1 MQLTFHIS
9 VAPSRLRTKL
19 CFHVLHQGRASLALG
34 HSQPGQHTSLS
45 LFQAFLGHLKG
56 HPHVPAET
64 VVPQPR
70 AQDQLSKCLCW
81 HLPLLHSWKEQGC
94 PAINQPCSC
103 SVSAAQ
109 LGLGGYVAGKN
120 TSLTP
125 ASCSALGCLPL
136 PHAIPQSWL
145 QPPGLEATPN
155 HPSDP
160 LKFTFQRAPFAA
172 GCSATPKGLQQMGK

>member
-19 CFHVLHQGRASLALG
+19 CFYVLHQGRASLALG

-45 LFQAFLGHLKG
+45 LFQALLGHLKG

-81 HLPLLHSWKEQGC
+81 HLPLLHPWKEQGC
-94 PAINQPCSC
+94 PAINRPCSR
-103 SVSAAQ
+103 SVSAAIPAWTGWVHGWEKHFTDSSILQ
-109 LGLGGYVAGKN
+109 CSGMFASPTCHTPVLAPATRLG
-120 TSLTP
+120 S
-125 ASCSALGCLPL
+125 
-136 PHAIPQSWL
+136 
-145 QPPGLEATPN
+145 
-155 HPSDP
+155 HPESS
-160 LKFTFQRAPFAA
+160 Q
-172 GCSATPKGLQQMGK
+172 